1 MKAVV
6 LHEYGGPEKLQY
18 EDFPDPVP
26 GDGEVLIRVSATSIN
41 PIDWKMRSGVAK
53 EHFPVDFPGIIGR
66 DLAGIVKALGPGV
79 EGFEPGD
86 KVIALAWGTYAE
98 LCVVKASD
106 LARLPRGMDLVE
118 AAALPLVTLTGE
130 QLVTRGVQVQP
141 GQTVLV
147 TGAVGG
153 VGRSAVWTAKK
164 AGATVIAGV
173 RRKQLEEAR
182 TLGADE
188 VLAIDDDDAIE
199 KLGFVDAVADAVDG
213 ETAEKLLGKVKQ
225 GGVFASVLGPPKN
238 AKLHPT
244 IRIAPVRA
252 EPDAATLEALA
263 ADVQAGRL
271 RIPID
276 RMLPLEKAAE
286 GQRAAEK
293 GGIAKVLLLA

>member
-153 VGRSAVWTAKK
+153 VGRSAVRTAKK